1 MTGYLLDTHVLLWW
15 ISDDDRLGKQTRE
28 IIGNG
33 KNAIFISAATTWEIS
48 IKRSL
53 GKIQAPENMDAI
65 VDEERFIRLPISL
78 AHGDMAGRLPVI
90 HRDPFDR
97 MLVAQSI
104 FENLILITSDTQI
117 MAYEVRTMKADQ

>member
-15 ISDDDRLGKQTRE
+15 ISDDDRLGKQARE

-53 GKIQAPENMDAI
+53 EKIQAPENMDAI

-78 AHGDMAGRLPVI
+78 AHGDMAGRLPI
-90 HRDPFDR
+90 LHRDPFDR
-97 MLVAQSI
+97 MLVAQAT
-104 FENLILITSDTQI
+104 FEDLILITCDTQI
-117 MAYEVRTMKADQ
+117 MAYEVRAMKADQ

>member
-53 GKIQAPENMDAI
+53 GKIQAPENMDVI

-78 AHGDMAGRLPVI
+78 AHGDMAGSLPI
-90 HRDPFDR
+90 LHRDPFDR
-97 MLVAQSI
+97 MLVAQAI
-104 FENLILITSDTQI
+104 FENLILITCDTQI
-117 MAYEVRTMKADQ
+117 MAYKVRTMKSDQ